1 MRHVLVNW
9 LLNAVSLM
17 IVAAVVPGIEI
28 AGFGTALIAAVV
40 IGFVNATLGLF
51 LKIVTF
57 PLTLITLGAFLF
69 VINALMLKVAAA
81 LLPGFRVRGFLPAIL
96 GAILLSLVHILL
108 RWLL

>member
-1 MRHVLVNW
+1 MRHVFVNW

-51 LKIVTF
+51 LKIITF

-81 LLPGFRVRGFLPAIL
+81 LLPGFRVKGFLPAVL
-96 GAILLSLVHILL
+96 GAILLSLVHIVL